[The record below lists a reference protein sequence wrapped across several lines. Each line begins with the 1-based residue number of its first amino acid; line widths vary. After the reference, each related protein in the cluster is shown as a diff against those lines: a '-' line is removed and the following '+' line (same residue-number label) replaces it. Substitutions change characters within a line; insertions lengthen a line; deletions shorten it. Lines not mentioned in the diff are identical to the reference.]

1 MTEENLVYRLR
12 KRAEIRRQIP
22 TRKSVQ
28 EGAADRIADLLE
40 EAANE
45 IERLEDVIYQM
56 QIDQA
61 GEDWQQ
67 GISRH
72 MKAKDTLEKAYG
84 NIPKE
89 PLLNIEF
96 ELPFRGL
103 KYYWLKLV
111 RKIQGR

>member
-1 MTEENLVYRLR
+1 
-12 KRAEIRRQIP
+12 
-22 TRKSVQ
+22 
-28 EGAADRIADLLE
+28 
-40 EAANE
+40 
-45 IERLEDVIYQM
+45 
-56 QIDQA
+56 
-61 GEDWQQ
+61 
-67 GISRH
+67 